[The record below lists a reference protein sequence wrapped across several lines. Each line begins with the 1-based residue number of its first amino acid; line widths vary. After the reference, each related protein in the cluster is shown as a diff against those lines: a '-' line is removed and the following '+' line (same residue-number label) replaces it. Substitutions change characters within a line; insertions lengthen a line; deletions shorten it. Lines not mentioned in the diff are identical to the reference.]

1 MSCNQ
6 QVAQQVAQQY
16 FGDLNYNHN
25 PSVTIQNGEQVIQ
38 NCSALC
44 VLLQKAKELS
54 DQINNYDP
62 NNELWNKML
71 LFVPFSWV
79 QGNAKQFLRELERY
93 KEQLDSAVI
102 DKIHPNDVNWMKAY
116 VKAMIDI
123 LTPYNK

>member
-1 MSCNQ
+1 MQCNQ
-6 QVAQQVAQQY
+6 RAPEIY
-16 FGDLNYNHN
+16 KGDLYHN
-25 PSVTIQNGEQVIQ
+25 NPNITNTNGIQKVH

-44 VLLQKAKELS
+44 VILQNAKELS
-54 DQINNYDP
+54 EQINNYDR
-62 NNELWNKML
+62 NNELWSKML

-93 KEQLDSAVI
+93 KEQLDSAAI
-102 DKIHPNDVNWMKAY
+102 EKIHPNDVNWMKAY